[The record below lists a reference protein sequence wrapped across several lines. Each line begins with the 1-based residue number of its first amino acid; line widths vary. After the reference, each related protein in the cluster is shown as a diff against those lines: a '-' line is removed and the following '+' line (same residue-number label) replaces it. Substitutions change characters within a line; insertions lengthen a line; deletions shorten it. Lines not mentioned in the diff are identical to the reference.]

1 MKKWL
6 IPYYLVFS
14 ILLGGY
20 FQLHARTYGELVR
33 SLNVSSLEVLD
44 ETPTANQHNH
54 HHQAFVYTN
63 SSSALFFIK
72 TLFET
77 IDTESDE
84 EDENEKSTSK
94 QNNLSA
100 KKLINLNFNSYI
112 ASLFYLKSS
121 ELQCDSVF
129 EKKVP
134 VSAGFASFSS
144 DERLYVIFENIRI

>member
-20 FQLHARTYGELVR
+20 FQLHARTHGELVR

-63 SSSALFFIK
+63 SSSALF
-72 TLFET
+72 L
-77 IDTESDE
+77 
-84 EDENEKSTSK
+84 
-94 QNNLSA
+94 
-100 KKLINLNFNSYI
+100 
-112 ASLFYLKSS
+112 
-121 ELQCDSVF
+121 
-129 EKKVP
+129 
-134 VSAGFASFSS
+134 
-144 DERLYVIFENIRI
+144 